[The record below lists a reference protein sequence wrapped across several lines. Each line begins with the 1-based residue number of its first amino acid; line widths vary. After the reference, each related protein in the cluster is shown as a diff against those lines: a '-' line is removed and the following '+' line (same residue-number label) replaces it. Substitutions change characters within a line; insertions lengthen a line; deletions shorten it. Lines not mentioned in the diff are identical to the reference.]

1 MKDATWLDDLK
12 LRASIGQTG
21 NAQIG
26 NSEYLALYGSANLD
40 LGNGIVNQV
49 YPNQIAN
56 NDLRWE
62 KNTQSNIGLDATLWK
77 GLFGVNLDLYY
88 SKTTDM
94 LYNVPVSSVSGLT
107 SSNMNIGSMQN
118 KGIEINVFS
127 RKQIGD
133 FHYDINAN
141 WSLNRNKVLSL
152 GDEDAPMIV
161 ESSYAGGY
169 YITQVGQPIG
179 CYYLL
184 VQDGV
189 FHNQEELDSYPH
201 FDTTVVGDFRFLDA
215 DGDGVLEK
223 DDDRVIVGNYMP
235 DFYYGFGLNLGWKG
249 LDLTANF
256 QGVYGNEILNLE
268 RRYLCNME
276 ASSNMMKLALQR
288 FPYGELNRATRKSS
302 GNNGASTSTFHL
314 EDGSYLRLQNLS
326 IGYTFPNKW
335 FQKAKIRNFKIYL
348 QGSNLF
354 TLTNYTGYNPEVS
367 KRANAISPGED
378 YCSYPLARTFSL
390 GLNFNL

>member
-1 MKDATWLDDLK
+1 M
-12 LRASIGQTG
+12 
-21 NAQIG
+21 
-26 NSEYLALYGSANLD
+26 
-40 LGNGIVNQV
+40 
-49 YPNQIAN
+49 
-56 NDLRWE
+56 
-62 KNTQSNIGLDATLWK
+62 
-77 GLFGVNLDLYY
+77 
-88 SKTTDM
+88 
-94 LYNVPVSSVSGLT
+94 
-107 SSNMNIGSMQN
+107 
-118 KGIEINVFS
+118 
-127 RKQIGD
+127 
-133 FHYDINAN
+133 
-141 WSLNRNKVLSL
+141 
-152 GDEDAPMIV
+152 
-161 ESSYAGGY
+161 
-169 YITQVGQPIG
+169 VGQPIG

-235 DFYYGFGLNLGWKG
+235 DFYYGLGLTLGWNG
-249 LDLTANF
+249 FDLTANF
-256 QGVYGNEILNLE
+256 QGVYGNELLNLE

-302 GNNGASTSTFHL
+302 GNNGSCTSTFHI
-314 EDGSYLRLQNLS
+314 EDGSYFRLQNLS

-335 FQKAKIRNFKIYL
+335 FQKAKINNFKIYL

-367 KRANAISPGED
+367 RRSTAVSPGED
-378 YCSYPLARTFSL
+378 YCSYPLARTFTV
-390 GLNFNL
+390 GLKFNL